1 MKICGMYF
9 EKGLKCF
16 SAYLCHIDQDY
27 AYNMTYL
34 MEFHEDFLIFLEAF
48 NKKYKT
54 VEQLFA
60 IAQEYPKCDL
70 KNRQILDV
78 GNKCKRKSKE
88 IYFR

>member
-1 MKICGMYF
+1 MRNVF

-48 NKKYKT
+48 NKK
-54 VEQLFA
+54 VQNSRA
-60 IAQEYPKCDL
+60 IICDSA
-70 KNRQILDV
+70 RI
-78 GNKCKRKSKE
+78 S
-88 IYFR
+88 